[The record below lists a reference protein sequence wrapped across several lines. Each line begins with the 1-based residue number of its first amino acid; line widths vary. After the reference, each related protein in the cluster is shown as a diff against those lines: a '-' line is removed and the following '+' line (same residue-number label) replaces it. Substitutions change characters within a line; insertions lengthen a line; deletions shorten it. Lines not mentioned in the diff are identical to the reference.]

1 MKIDYAVCIFCKGSG
16 QVTEECA
23 CPTCNGVG
31 YFELSPE
38 AKEAIRVAKNEP
50 IKKKGRGGKHE

>member
-38 AKEAIRVAKNEP
+38 AKEAIRVAKNEDT
-50 IKKKGRGGKHE
+50 IKKK